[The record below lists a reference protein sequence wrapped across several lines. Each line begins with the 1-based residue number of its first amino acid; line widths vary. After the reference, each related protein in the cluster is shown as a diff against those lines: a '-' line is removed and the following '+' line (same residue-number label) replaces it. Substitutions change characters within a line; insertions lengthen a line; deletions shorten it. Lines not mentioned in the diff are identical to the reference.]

1 VYDTRL
7 GKAMRAVRMRRGWR
21 QSDVAARAGISATV
35 VSRIERGDIGRIRL
49 DTIERVGAVL
59 EIRIRLTA
67 SWRGSDLDRL
77 LSSRHA
83 ALQERLVRYLSLVPG
98 WTSLPEVSFSIRG
111 ERGVID
117 ILAWNA
123 ATRTLVIIEVKT
135 EIVDVLEMLGTL
147 DRKRRL
153 AIDIARERGWHPAS
167 VSTWLVVAESSRNRR
182 YASAHQGMLRSV
194 LPTNAWEMRR
204 WLRNPIGRVAA
215 MSFLPDGLQVNV
227 RQGLSGR
234 KRVRAPSQPPTH
246 AQGRARQPLEP
257 APTDPTPA

>member
-1 VYDTRL
+1 
-7 GKAMRAVRMRRGWR
+7 MRAVRIRRGMR
-21 QSDVAARAGISATV
+21 QADVAARAGTSATV
-35 VSRIERGDIGRIRL
+35 VSRIERGDVGRIQL
-49 DTIERVGAVL
+49 DTIERVAAVL
-59 EIRIRLTA
+59 EIRMRFIA

-77 LSSRHA
+77 LSGRHS
-83 ALQERLVRYLSLVPG
+83 ALQERLIRDLSLMPG
-98 WTSLPEVSFSIRG
+98 WTLLPEVSFSIRG

-153 AIDIARERGWHPAS
+153 AIDIARDRGWYPAS

-182 YASAHQGMLRSV
+182 HASAHHAMLKSV

-204 WLRNPIGRVAA
+204 WLRNPIGQVAA
-215 MSFLPDGLQVNV
+215 MSFLADGLPVNV

-234 KRVRAPSQPPTH
+234 KRVRAPAQALTH
-246 AQGRARQPLEP
+246 AQGHEVPATRAG
-257 APTDPTPA
+257 ADGPTPA